1 MNIDRL
7 TWDIKTNRKTYI
19 MNKKTKRELTVITV
33 SVVVSAIIF
42 LILSYYFDVLSSIW
56 GIIISVFVYTSVG
69 LIIRKQ

>member
-7 TWDIKTNRKTYI
+7 TWDIKTIRKTYI
-19 MNKKTKRELTVITV
+19 MNKKTTRELSVITV

-42 LILSYYFDVLSSIW
+42 LILSNYFDVLSSIW

>member
-1 MNIDRL
+1 
-7 TWDIKTNRKTYI
+7 

-42 LILSYYFDVLSSIW
+42 LILSNYFDVLSSIW
-56 GIIISVFVYTSVG
+56 GIIISVFVYTTVG

>member
-42 LILSYYFDVLSSIW
+42 LILSNYFDVLSSIW
-56 GIIISVFVYTSVG
+56 GIIISVFVYTTVG